1 MIGSYYLK
9 QAQKHTVRKGKMQA
23 RIYELEEEVEVE
35 RQSRAKAEKQRAD
48 LAREL
53 EELGERL
60 EEAGG
65 ATSAQIELNKKR
77 EAEMSKLRRD
87 LEEANIQ
94 HESTLA
100 NLRKKHNDAVSEM
113 GEQIDQLNKLKTKA
127 ELERNAALR
136 ETKTTRAV
144 AEEIAREK
152 ATTEKV
158 LKQLKHQLNEVQSRL
173 DEANRTINDLDVARK
188 KLIIENSDLVR
199 QLSLIACNKLCK
211 PREKT
216 LIIRK

>member
-1 MIGSYYLK
+1 MIHDDVMCHAHVITRSFHSFGHSFTHSNISR
-9 QAQKHTVRKGKMQA
+9 QAEQ
-23 RIYELEEEVEVE
+23 
-35 RQSRAKAEKQRAD
+35 QRAN

-113 GEQIDQLNKLKTKA
+113 GEQIDQLNKLKAKWVSI
-127 ELERNAALR
+127 NY
-136 ETKTTRAV
+136 
-144 AEEIAREK
+144 
-152 ATTEKV
+152 
-158 LKQLKHQLNEVQSRL
+158 SRL
-173 DEANRTINDLDVARK
+173 QL
-188 KLIIENSDLVR
+188 
-199 QLSLIACNKLCK
+199 QLSQA
-211 PREKT
+211 
-216 LIIRK
+216 

>member
-1 MIGSYYLK
+1 
-9 QAQKHTVRKGKMQA
+9 MQA

-152 ATTEKV
+152 TATEKV

-199 QLSLIACNKLCK
+199 QLSKVTADARLWKIKYETNKPK
-211 PREKT
+211 D
-216 LIIRK
+216 

>member
-1 MIGSYYLK
+1 
-9 QAQKHTVRKGKMQA
+9 MQA

-188 KLIIENSDLVR
+188 KLIIETT
-199 QLSLIACNKLCK
+199 
-211 PREKT
+211 E
-216 LIIRK
+216 